1 MFPLDT
7 YEAID
12 QAMRRPWSLS
22 FILSVG
28 IWAIGGGSLWMCG
41 ISSSTQLVKAVLPP
55 LLAVLMIGIVA
66 SDHWWTRGTFLI
78 GAPPL
83 FLGLW
88 LVVTS
93 WGDANG
99 ASSSNWGLF
108 LAGVGAI
115 CIAAAM
121 MAAALGV
128 IMGKRLRRAKDAWR
142 GPGDAAG

>member
-12 QAMRRPWSLS
+12 QATRRPWSRS
-22 FILSVG
+22 FILSVV
-28 IWAIGGGSLWMCG
+28 IWTIGGASLWVSG
-41 ISSSTQLVKAVLPP
+41 ISPSTQLVKAALPP
-55 LLAVLMIGIVA
+55 LLAVLVIGIVA

-83 FLGLW
+83 FLGLL
-88 LVVTS
+88 LVVMS

-108 LAGVGAI
+108 LAGTGAI

-128 IMGKRLRRAKDAWR
+128 FMGKRLRRAKDAWR